1 MSPQEGL
8 PDAPGGPFSWRELLW
23 VFTVST
29 VRSVTTV
36 PAGRELSG
44 AMGADSDYHKM
55 AEHALA
61 MLKVVS
67 LHEGPDAAVRSAKH
81 IVEAAAVVIA
91 HELGPAET
99 RRFLHVVGVTQGQE
113 H

>member
-1 MSPQEGL
+1 
-8 PDAPGGPFSWRELLW
+8 
-23 VFTVST
+23 
-29 VRSVTTV
+29 VTTL
-36 PAGRELSG
+36 PTGRKLSG
-44 AMGADSDYHKM
+44 TMAADSDYHKI

-61 MLKVVS
+61 MLKVVY